1 MCYYVN
7 VVFWLR
13 NTQSQDNFSFIVP
26 FLIIKISKKAQF
38 SELFYFRHCS
48 TRQGV
53 KKEEFLDKAASTQ
66 SFFITPPFKL
76 VNLFP
81 GVALCRWQDRAV
93 AACRDLHPKSVVQFH
108 LLQPKLILIADI
120 GSFFFDFKK

>member
-1 MCYYVN
+1 MVKEH
-7 VVFWLR
+7 
-13 NTQSQDNFSFIVP
+13 TIQDNFSFLVP
-26 FLIIKISKKAQF
+26 FLINYKYNKKAQSQSF
-38 SELFYFRHCS
+38 FIFVIARLVK
-48 TRQGV
+48 TL

-66 SFFITPPFKL
+66 SFLMPPFKL

-120 GSFFFDFKK
+120 GSFFLILESEVKS